1 MVVAKLNKGND
12 VASEKAPSDLHSD
25 PRWLLIERILATAP
39 FQKSAKLPS
48 LLAYLAE
55 HSIRGKTESLNERQI
70 GIAVFGKPIDYSTV
84 DDSAVRVHVRQLR
97 LRLHEYFAVEGRHEA
112 QRLEIPRGSYVLEFE
127 DVEPEDAQEY
137 VPHASHPEPILK
149 ERRNGWLVWVLL
161 AAVAAAVVCAAGWY
175 RAVNVAHS
183 QIAPWPLDKL
193 IQPNQRT
200 RIVVSDSSLMLRRIE
215 NKQITLDEF
224 LQPDYRQRMIP
235 AKIPPNF
242 TSLLNYIS
250 VAQLTS
256 FADLTSLSSLMK
268 LAGPLSTQ
276 FTLTPANDLDRRDL
290 EYGNYIFFGG
300 PTSNPWVAL
309 FMDKLNFQAVE
320 ETAGGGMHF
329 RNRNP
334 QAGELADYQGL
345 TNTGSTGEDY
355 ATLSVLPGQMGHGNV
370 MIVQG
375 LRQAG
380 TEALALILAN
390 NEDRAKLQQAV
401 QTVAK
406 TPSPYF
412 EVLIRS
418 KAVTGAPVSFSIVA
432 VRILHP

>member
-1 MVVAKLNKGND
+1 MAPAELNKGGN
-12 VASEKAPSDLHSD
+12 VASEKSLSDLHSD

-39 FQKSAKLPS
+39 FQKSSKLPS

-55 HSIRGKTESLNERQI
+55 HSIRGKAENLNERQI
-70 GIAVFGKPIDYSTV
+70 GIAVFGKPVDYSTV
-84 DDSAVRVHVRQLR
+84 EDSAVRVHVRQLR

-112 QRLEIPRGSYVLEFE
+112 KRLEIPRGSYVLEFE
-127 DVEPEDAQEY
+127 DVEPEDNQEY
-137 VPHASHPEPILK
+137 IPHPSHPQPKFNEAPS
-149 ERRNGWLVWVLL
+149 RWLRWVL
-161 AAVAAAVVCAAGWY
+161 VAALSAAIVCAIGWF
-175 RAVNVAHS
+175 RAVSVAHS
-183 QIAPWPLDKL
+183 QTPPWPLDKL
-193 IQPNQRT
+193 IQPDRPT
-200 RIVVSDSSLMLRRIE
+200 RVVISDSSLMLRRLE
-215 NKQITLDEF
+215 NKQITLDDF

-268 LAGPLSTQ
+268 LAGPLNTQ
-276 FTLTPANDLDRRDL
+276 LAVTPAHDLDRRDL
-290 EYGNYIFFGG
+290 EHGNYIFLGG

-309 FMDKLNFQAVE
+309 FTEKLNFQPVE

-329 RNRNP
+329 HNRNP
-334 QAGELADYQGL
+334 LPGELTDYQGL
-345 TNTGSTGEDY
+345 MSTGSTGEDY
-355 ATLSVLPGQMGHGNV
+355 ATLTVLPGQMGHGNV
-370 MIVQG
+370 MILEG

-380 TEALALILAN
+380 TEALALILA
-390 NEDRAKLQQAV
+390 DSQHRAELQQAV
-401 QTVAK
+401 ERVAK

-432 VRILHP
+432 VRIIHP